1 MAMYNLGTHTVQN
14 MVTVDG
20 ETKAT
25 SAQNIGGW
33 GGLIAA
39 YLPFAF

>member
-1 MAMYNLGTHTVQN
+1 

-20 ETKAT
+20 EAAVT
-25 SAQNIGGW
+25 SAENVGGW

-39 YLPFAF
+39 YLPFAV

>member
-1 MAMYNLGTHTVQN
+1 

-20 ETKAT
+20 QAEAT
-25 SAQNIGGW
+25 SAENVGGW

-39 YLPFAF
+39 YLAFAL

>member
-1 MAMYNLGTHTVQN
+1 

-20 ETKAT
+20 KTTAT
-25 SAQNIGGW
+25 SAQNVGGW

-39 YLPFAF
+39 YLPFAS